1 MTSIPKT
8 SLTLRTDFAVS
19 GHRLVDGQRIYSA
32 QVLTPFS
39 DAQTNLRQGYV
50 GISANDTHVKH
61 LEDAVVGTTDVISVT
76 VNNDGANETITIG
89 MDASNAAV
97 NQVPTADGTGG
108 VSWED
113 QQGSGMGGGGVTLA
127 QVRGLVEDWA
137 ETGNATSIPEIKLH
151 PNTIAKIDNAFI
163 DASVSGNMLTFTRN
177 SGTNPDTE
185 TLVAVP
191 SGGTTAQFLVKLSDT
206 DGDVGWMTLD
216 LSRFLRLP
224 VAP

>member
-1 MTSIPKT
+1 MTSILKT
-8 SLTLRTDFAVS
+8 SLTLRTDFAVN

-61 LEDAVVGTTDVISVT
+61 LEDAVVGTADVISVT

-89 MDASNAAV
+89 LDASNANA
-97 NQVPTADGTGG
+97 NQVPTADGSGG

-113 QQGSGMGGGGVTLA
+113 QQGSGMGGGVTLA
-127 QVRGLVEDWA
+127 QVRGVVEDWA
-137 ETGNATSIPEIKLH
+137 ETGNPTSIPENKLH

-177 SGTNPDTE
+177 SGTSPDVE

-191 SGGTTAQFLVKLSDT
+191 NGGATGQFLVKLSAT
-206 DGDVGWMTLD
+206 DGDVGWSTVD

-224 VAP
+224 PP